1 MNRFIL
7 NDERFVM
14 TISAPVGLAF
24 EYRPATEPALGV
36 GTATP
41 RLSWHV
47 ASAPGDWTQ
56 ESAEVEVTRTPWG
69 GETRTTTHVVE
80 GADQTY
86 VAWPT
91 APLASRERAT
101 VRVRVSGAGQTS
113 DWSDPAIVEVG
124 LLDAADWGAEMIS
137 PVGIAGLDQAAPALV
152 SRFTVSG
159 APTAARLHITAHG
172 WYEVHLNG
180 VRVSNDYFGPGWTVY
195 PKRLR
200 YYSYDITELVHEGDN
215 EVAVLLGNG
224 WWRGKLTWLGRQA
237 VYGDR
242 LGALVR
248 IDVATD
254 QGTSAHVSSPDWAA
268 VETQITSDDM
278 YMGQDTDLTQPLLG
292 AERHPVEAVDLDF
305 GTLVAAVGP
314 AVRATEEIAAQQV
327 WRSPSGKLLVDF
339 GQNLVGLTRL
349 TVRGLARGTT
359 VTIKHAEVLE
369 HDELGTRPLRSAK
382 ATDTYVVAGAAEEVL
397 EPRFTFHG
405 FRYAQVEGIDELDP
419 ADITAIVTFSDLTR
433 TGWFDSSDPLLNRLH
448 ENAVWG
454 MKGNFVDVPTDCPQ
468 RDERL
473 GWTGDIQV
481 FSPAALFLHDAV
493 GFLSNWT
500 EDLAADQHDDG
511 LVPIVVPDVLDAPF
525 AACAWGD
532 AACVVPWN
540 LYLATGDASIL
551 ARQLP
556 SMKGWVDKISSL
568 SGDTR
573 LWLGGFQFGDWLDP
587 AAPPDAPAAA
597 RADADVVASACY
609 FHCADLTAKAAAVV
623 GDTATAETYG
633 TLAREIRAA
642 FRQRFVTADGFVA
655 SDAPTAYSQAIVWG
669 LLDDDQLAFAGAR
682 LADLLRLESFRIST
696 GFVGTPLI
704 TDALTMTGQS
714 TAAYKLLL
722 QTQCP
727 SWLYS
732 VTMGATTIWERYDSM
747 LPDGTINPGEMTSFN
762 HYALGAVVDWMHR
775 VVAGL
780 QVDVPNRTVTAAPI
794 PGGTLTHANAALT
807 TPYGTASAGW
817 STDGDTITVTLTVPV
832 GMTGTFRLQD
842 GTSEHVGAGSHTRSY
857 AAPPAPGK
865 PTTVRELLDSDAW
878 ARVSKAVIDAG
889 LAKDDMALAARL
901 KRHIDAPVQGEGMI
915 RLVSPPGFGA
925 PNPELATQLA
935 EILG

>member
-1 MNRFIL
+1 
-7 NDERFVM
+7 M

-24 EYRPATEPALGV
+24 EYRPATEPALGI

-47 ASAPGDWTQ
+47 GSAPQGWVQD
-56 ESAEVEVTRTPWG
+56 SAELEITRTPWG
-69 GETRTTTHVVE
+69 GEARTTTHDLA
-80 GADQTY
+80 GDDQVY
-86 VAWPT
+86 VAWPEE
-91 APLASRERAT
+91 PLASRERAS
-101 VRVRVSGAGQTS
+101 VRVRVTGAGATSEWSEPAVVEAGLLEPS
-113 DWSDPAIVEVG
+113 DW
-124 LLDAADWGAEMIS
+124 AAQMVS
-137 PVGIAGLDQAAPALV
+137 PVGIAGIDSTAPALV
-152 SRFTVSG
+152 SSFGVEG

-172 WYEVHLNG
+172 WYEVQING
-180 VRVSNDYFGPGWTVY
+180 QRVSDDYFGPGWTVY

-200 YYSYDITELVHEGDN
+200 YYSYDITDLVREGDN
-215 EVAVLLGNG
+215 DVAVLLGNG

-242 LGALVR
+242 LGAMVR

-254 QGTSAHVSSPDWAA
+254 QGTSAHLTSTDWEA
-268 VETQITSDDM
+268 VETNITADDM
-278 YMGQDTDLTQPLLG
+278 YMGQDTDLTRPLLG
-292 AERHPVEAVDLDF
+292 DERHPVEAVDVDLD
-305 GTLVAAVGP
+305 TLVAAVGP

-327 WRSPSGKLLVDF
+327 WRSPAGKLLIDF

-349 TVRGLARGTT
+349 TVRGLDRGT
-359 VTIKHAEVLE
+359 VITIKHAEVLE
-369 HDELGTRPLRSAK
+369 NDELGTRPLRSAK
-382 ATDTYVVAGAAEEVL
+382 ATDTYVVAGEAEEIL

-433 TGWFDSSDPLLNRLH
+433 TGWFDSSEPLLNRLH

-493 GFLSNWT
+493 GFLSNWC
-500 EDLAADQHDDG
+500 EDLAAEQHDDG
-511 LVPIVVPDVLDAPF
+511 LVPIVVPDVLDAEF

-540 LYLATGDASIL
+540 LYLATGDTTIL
-551 ARQLP
+551 ERQLP
-556 SMKGWVDKISSL
+556 SMKAWVDKISSI
-568 SGDTR
+568 SGDSR

-587 AAPPDAPAAA
+587 AAPPESPAAA

-609 FHCADLTAKAAAVV
+609 FHCADLVAKAAAEV
-623 GDTATAETYG
+623 GDSATAEQYG
-633 TLAREIRAA
+633 RLALEIRQA
-642 FRQRFVTADGFVA
+642 FRKRFVTGDGHVL

-669 LLDDDQLAFAGAR
+669 LLDDDQAQFAGAR

-704 TDALTMTGQS
+704 SDALTMTGQA
-714 TAAYKLLL
+714 TAAYNLLM

-747 LPDGTINPGEMTSFN
+747 LPDGSINPGEMTSFN
-762 HYALGAVVDWMHR
+762 HYALGAVVDWVHR

-780 QVDVPNRTVTAAPI
+780 QVDVPNRVVTAAPV
-794 PGGTLTHANAALT
+794 PGGGLTYANATLA

-817 STDGDTITVTLTVPV
+817 SVDGDTVTVSLTVPV
-832 GMTGTFRLQD
+832 GMSGRFSLVDGLTEEVGTGQ
-842 GTSEHVGAGSHTRSY
+842 HTRIY
-857 AAPPAPGK
+857 RWATEQVA
-865 PTTVRELLDSDAW
+865 PTTIRELVDSERW
-878 ARVSKAVIDAG
+878 AQVVSALVEAG
-889 LAKDDMALAARL
+889 VAEDDREVAGRL
-901 KRHIDAPVQGEGMI
+901 KRFIGEPIPADGFVRM
-915 RLVSPPGFGA
+915 VSRPGFGDA
-925 PNPELATQLA
+925 PEGLSEKLSAILA
-935 EILG
+935 